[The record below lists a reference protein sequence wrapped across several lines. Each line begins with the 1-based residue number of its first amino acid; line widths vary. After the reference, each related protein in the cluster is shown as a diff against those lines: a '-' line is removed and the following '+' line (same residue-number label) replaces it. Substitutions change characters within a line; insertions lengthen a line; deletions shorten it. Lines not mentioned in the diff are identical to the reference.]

1 MRADIAI
8 SAAFDEFDRVAAAE
22 LADALSI
29 AHEGNA
35 GEWPSDLR
43 QGA

>member
-8 SAAFDEFDRVAAAE
+8 STAFDKFDRVAAAE

-29 AHEGNA
+29 THEGNA
-35 GEWPSDLR
+35 GKRPSDLR
-43 QGA
+43 QRA